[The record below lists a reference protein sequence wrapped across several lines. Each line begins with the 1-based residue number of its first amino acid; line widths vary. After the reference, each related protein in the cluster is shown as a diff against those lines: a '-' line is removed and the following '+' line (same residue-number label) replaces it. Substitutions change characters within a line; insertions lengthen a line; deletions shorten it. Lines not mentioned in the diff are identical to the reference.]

1 MPTGLVLFLVLS
13 MPSREARASGNEVN
27 KTRIYAVLDNS
38 GSMRRS
44 DRFRHGV
51 QAVERWV
58 ESLEPHPDLTIEL
71 LVAADH
77 VVHQGAFFVRDEDE
91 RARLLD
97 RLRELQPERI
107 SKTVF
112 RQIDDE
118 VAALVRQHTRP
129 DERFAVLFVTDGH
142 SDEPETD
149 LRLQDLGDQVLFL
162 GNKLYAAVSG
172 SVPAQDA
179 LTGLANS
186 EASSPRREPVRSRSQ
201 YRRLLVPSITF
212 ESSSALR
219 ATLRQRFFGG
229 FDPLWLSVG
238 IENTSEIAREVH
250 LEARTPDGMTAQFVP
265 AVAVLAGKKATELKV
280 EIAAVSDVSGSI
292 VLTARAPD
300 GSAAEA
306 TLRAEITVE
315 SWLASNWP
323 IVAGCAVVGAIL
335 IGILLTF
342 RRRAWFIAP
351 IGEPEHGL
359 YIRHGDAVPL
369 NAADPAVPSGVWL
382 KRRWGGL
389 WLRSDGEPMRVGGI
403 PVQPGREI
411 RYRLRTPIDA
421 GAASVV
427 LDRRSRR
434 NAAARPPIIAG
445 ASERV
450 TACDELL

>member
-1 MPTGLVLFLVLS
+1 MPACLIPFLVLS
-13 MPSREARASGNEVN
+13 MSAGEARASGNDIN
-27 KTRIYAVLDNS
+27 KIRIYAGLDNS

-51 QAVERWV
+51 HAIERWV
-58 ESLEPHPDLTIEL
+58 EALEPNSNLIIEL

-77 VVHQGAFFVRDEDE
+77 VVHQGTFSVRDEDE

-97 RLRELQPERI
+97 RLRELQPERM
-107 SKTVF
+107 SKTLF
-112 RQIDDE
+112 RQIDNE

-129 DERFAVLFVTDGH
+129 DERFGVLFVTDGR

-149 LRLQDLGDQVLFL
+149 LRLQDLGDQVVVL
-162 GNKLYAAVSG
+162 GNGLYAAVSG
-172 SVPAQDA
+172 SLPAQDA

-186 EASSPRREPVRSRSQ
+186 QANLPRREPAHSRSK
-201 YRRLLVPSITF
+201 YRRLLAPSITF
-212 ESSSALR
+212 QSSSVLR

-229 FDPLWLSVG
+229 FDPLWVSIG

-250 LEARTPDGMTAQFVP
+250 LEARTPDGMTAEFVP
-265 AVAVLAGKKATELKV
+265 AVATLAGKKATELKI
-280 EIAAVSDVSGSI
+280 EIAVASDVSGSV

-300 GSAAEA
+300 GSAAET
-306 TLRAEITVE
+306 TLWVEITVE

-323 IVAGCAVVGAIL
+323 IVAGCAVVGAVL
-335 IGILLTF
+335 LGFFLTF

-351 IGEPEHGL
+351 IGRPEHGL
-359 YIRHGDAVPL
+359 YIRPGDTVPL

-382 KRRWGGL
+382 KRRWGSL
-389 WLRSDGEPMRVGGI
+389 WLRTDGEPVRVGGI
-403 PVQPGREI
+403 PVKPGREI

-434 NAAARPPIIAG
+434 QAAARPAFIA
-445 ASERV
+445 ATSERA